1 MEKGHPRCLFPP
13 RGHAELQGLEVLSA
27 QCCVHATHFLTWP
40 KKQTN
45 KQKRQK
51 KIEISKY
58 LIFFFIIWQSCI
70 PSPLPNLAR
79 SCILNPVHLYL
90 NVVPLPPWEREALS
104 GHGGCYKSGGG
115 GFFVLFCSFKIS
127 SQNQRFP
134 NDCINSK
141 QTNKP
146 KTKGVFSTKPTC
158 EASLAWAG
166 QVRVAA
172 SPGLQNALGSKS
184 QLQGEIW
191 GAGKGG
197 QGFAGGLRSWRL
209 GCRIGCSAGCF
220 NPLGAGWCWLIH
232 AEVHF
237 WASPPFTAWKRLSCR
252 EKSLKEEE
260 AAFHFSSSSFFLDFF
275 YFCSTTVQLCIVFL
289 NLLC

>member
-13 RGHAELQGLEVLSA
+13 QSHAELQGQEALSA
-27 QCCVHATHFLTWP
+27 QCCIHATHFLTWP
-40 KKQTN
+40 KKT
-45 KQKRQK
+45 KKKGK

-158 EASLAWAG
+158 EAGLAWGSRTARATTPG
-166 QVRVAA
+166 PRVRSGA
-172 SPGLQNALGSKS
+172 Q
-184 QLQGEIW
+184 
-191 GAGKGG
+191 AGKGG
-197 QGFAGGLRSWRL
+197 RGFGASQVGWG
-209 GCRIGCSAGCF
+209 AED
-220 NPLGAGWCWLIH
+220 LGAGL
-232 AEVHF
+232 
-237 WASPPFTAWKRLSCR
+237 
-252 EKSLKEEE
+252 
-260 AAFHFSSSSFFLDFF
+260 AA
-275 YFCSTTVQLCIVFL
+275 
-289 NLLC
+289 LLGALTLWGLGDVD

>member
-1 MEKGHPRCLFPP
+1 MNIHPLPSTLRGKGPPTLPFPTPEPRWAPGPGGTLSPVLHTCYSLFNM
-13 RGHAELQGLEVLSA
+13 
-27 QCCVHATHFLTWP
+27 T
-40 KKQTN
+40 KKT
-45 KQKRQK
+45 KKK
-51 KIEISKY
+51 PTKKEKIEISKY

-158 EASLAWAG
+158 EAGLAWGSRTPGQQLPAPGWDLGHRLGREAG
-166 QVRVAA
+166 ASQV
-172 SPGLQNALGSKS
+172 G
-184 QLQGEIW
+184 W
-191 GAGKGG
+191 GAED
-197 QGFAGGLRSWRL
+197 
-209 GCRIGCSAGCF
+209 
-220 NPLGAGWCWLIH
+220 LGAGL
-232 AEVHF
+232 
-237 WASPPFTAWKRLSCR
+237 
-252 EKSLKEEE
+252 
-260 AAFHFSSSSFFLDFF
+260 AA
-275 YFCSTTVQLCIVFL
+275 
-289 NLLC
+289 LLGALTLWGLGDVD

>member
-1 MEKGHPRCLFPP
+1 MLPFPTLEPRWAPGPGGALSPVLRTCYSLFNM
-13 RGHAELQGLEVLSA
+13 
-27 QCCVHATHFLTWP
+27 T
-40 KKQTN
+40 KKN
-45 KQKRQK
+45 RKNEK

-158 EASLAWAG
+158 EAGLARAG
-166 QVRVAA
+166 QARLAA
-172 SPGLQNALGSKS
+172 SLGAPERPGQQLPAPGWNLGHRRWEGRPGLRRWV
-184 QLQGEIW
+184 E
-191 GAGKGG
+191 
-197 QGFAGGLRSWRL
+197 
-209 GCRIGCSAGCF
+209 
-220 NPLGAGWCWLIH
+220 
-232 AEVHF
+232 E
-237 WASPPFTAWKRLSCR
+237 
-252 EKSLKEEE
+252 LK
-260 AAFHFSSSSFFLDFF
+260 
-275 YFCSTTVQLCIVFL
+275 TWVQDW
-289 NLLC
+289 LLCWVL